1 MKNNGMKIGLWNGI
15 LFKRNNMKLLNVY
28 KSNFLVSSFIFKFIH
43 KKAYLYTTRNK
54 LTYGTNTAVHSY
66 KKVLK
71 GECSETNINL

>member
-1 MKNNGMKIGLWNGI
+1 MMI
-15 LFKRNNMKLLNVY
+15 LNTY
-28 KSNFLVSSFIFKFIH
+28 KSSFLVSTCIFKFIH